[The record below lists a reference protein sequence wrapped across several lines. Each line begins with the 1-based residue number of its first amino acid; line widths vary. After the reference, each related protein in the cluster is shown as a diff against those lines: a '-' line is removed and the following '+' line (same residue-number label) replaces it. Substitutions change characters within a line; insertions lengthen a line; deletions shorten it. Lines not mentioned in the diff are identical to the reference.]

1 MEVPMTS
8 EQRVEIRMHVQGY
21 DGDRTRQTTV
31 TQDNRVLLNY
41 ITPEISGTAA
51 THWRA
56 VVERLAFFI
65 TEDEARETV
74 VAKASEDV
82 QASRLV
88 EGLRKE
94 VSELLNETM
103 RVLNRQAAT
112 IMTLGEEVDALQ
124 ASAKK
129 VPTKKKPVKKVPA
142 RKRARK

>member
-1 MEVPMTS
+1 MTS

-65 TEDEARETV
+65 TEDEARSTA
-74 VAKASEDV
+74 VAVARDDE
-82 QASRLV
+82 R
-88 EGLRKE
+88 RKE
-94 VSELLNETM
+94 IDELRRDNESMRKSRDSWLCAYNELAGKHDELLLDSKPAA
-103 RVLNRQAAT
+103 RKQA
-112 IMTLGEEVDALQ
+112 
-124 ASAKK
+124 
-129 VPTKKKPVKKVPA
+129 KKVPA